1 MSKSLNA
8 RFRSRVFNG
17 GAPLLL
23 PGASD
28 AMVAR
33 LLEDV
38 GAEAIYISGAGTT
51 NALLGMPDL
60 GVLTATELIAQV
72 SAIRDV
78 VELPLVVDADTGFGN
93 VVNVRRTVRALER
106 AGASAIQIE
115 DQVMPKRCGHFPD
128 KSVISAREM
137 VEKIYAATD
146 ARTDDD
152 LLIIARTDA
161 RAELG
166 LSEALDRMQAY
177 REAGAD
183 VLFVEAP
190 ESVDEMKNAVAAI
203 PGPHIVN
210 MVEGGLTP
218 ILPMAELAEIG
229 FAIVLYANSVMR
241 AGMMG
246 MRSVAQH
253 LVKTGDTL
261 AVDDQIAGWEFR
273 QSLVRKQFFDEL
285 VDTYQSRAARGGAI
299 AAATDTGAGV
309 P

>member
-1 MSKSLNA
+1 MSTSLNA
-8 RFRSRVFNG
+8 RLRSRVLG
-17 GAPLLL
+17 GGLPLIL
-23 PGASD
+23 PGAPD

-33 LLEDV
+33 LLEDA
-38 GAEAIYISGAGTT
+38 GAEAVYVSGAGVT
-51 NALLGMPDL
+51 NVLLGMPDL
-60 GVLTATELIAQV
+60 GLLTVTELTAQV

-78 VELPLVVDADTGFGN
+78 IELPLVVDADTGFGN

-115 DQVMPKRCGHFPD
+115 DQVTPKRCGHFPA
-128 KSVISAREM
+128 KSVISTREM

-166 LSEALDRMQAY
+166 LAEALDRMHAY

-190 ESVDEMKNAVAAI
+190 ESADEMAKAVAAV

-218 ILPMAELAEIG
+218 ILPLAELAEIG
-229 FAIVLYANSVMR
+229 FAIVLYANAVMR
-241 AGMMG
+241 AGMQG
-246 MRSVAQH
+246 MRSVAEH
-253 LVKTGDTL
+253 LVKEGDTI
-261 AVDDQIAGWEFR
+261 AVQERIAGWDFR

-285 VDTYQSRAARGGAI
+285 ADRYESMAAPGGTAS
-299 AAATDTGAGV
+299 AETDAGAGV